1 MEEELL
7 KQVDNLRE
15 IALYFNQYLLQ
26 IATWETPTRTAMEQW
41 ELTSPAPGMFARLP
55 ETLARRGEPETPP

>member
-7 KQVDNLRE
+7 EQIDNLRE

-26 IATWETPTRTAMEQW
+26 IATWETPTRTVMEQW
-41 ELTSPAPGMFARLP
+41 QPTSPAPGMFARLP
-55 ETLARRGEPETPP
+55 ETLVRREKPGMPP